1 MWRQRLTGVCRKF
14 VCKVFSCLCNVLV
27 QTCTNVIWV
36 QTCTPISFL
45 SSRLRRGLIP
55 MLTCLPCLL
64 LPLTVMLTFVEVFVV
79 GLHVKTAIS

>member
-1 MWRQRLTGVCRKF
+1 MWRQWLTGVSRVF
-14 VCKVFSCLCNVLV
+14 VYRACPCLYNVLV

-64 LPLTVMLTFVEVFVV
+64 LPLPVVMMIVVVFVV
-79 GLHVKTAIS
+79 GLHVKTVVS

>member
-1 MWRQRLTGVCRKF
+1 M
-14 VCKVFSCLCNVLV
+14 
-27 QTCTNVIWV
+27 CTNVIWV

-55 MLTCLPCLL
+55 ILTCLP
-64 LPLTVMLTFVEVFVV
+64 LPVMLTFVEVFVV